1 MKLLVKGGRVIDPGN
16 NVDEICDV
24 LIIDSKIAAIGRDL
38 PINGDEDIVDAE
50 GKIVCPGFIDIHA
63 HFRDPGYGYKEDII
77 TGSKAAAVGGFTTVC
92 CMPNTDPV
100 IHNGPVASYVRR
112 KGEEAGFINVLP
124 IGSITKNLEG
134 GELSEMAELAEAGC
148 IAFSDDGNPVMRSDV
163 MRHALEYADM
173 LNLAILSHCED
184 LNLTR
189 DGQMHEGYYSTLY
202 GLQGI
207 PAEAEEIMIAR
218 DIELASLTG
227 AHLHVCHVSTK
238 GALHIIEEAKSSGAN
253 ITCEVTPHH
262 LTLTD
267 EAVGA
272 YDTDTKVNPP
282 LRSED
287 HVKALVNAVSSG
299 LIDCIATDHAPHNVE
314 SKDCEYSK
322 ASFGISG
329 IETAVAVIM
338 DKLVHTGLLGITEMV
353 KLFTVGP
360 SRVLGLSLGALTP
373 ESYADITIIDPD
385 AIRRVDP
392 QAFYSKGKNTPFKG
406 MELRGWPW
414 MAISRGRIVA
424 REGRIVWT
432 PGAGD

>member
-16 NVDEICDV
+16 NIDEICDV
-24 LIIDSKIAAIGRDL
+24 LIINSKIAATGRDL
-38 PINGDEDIVDAE
+38 PITGDEDVVDAG

-63 HFRDPGYGYKEDII
+63 HFRDPGYEYKEDII

-100 IHNGPVASYVRR
+100 IHNRPVASYVRR
-112 KGEEAGFINVLP
+112 KGEEAGLVNVLP
-124 IGSITKNLEG
+124 IGSITRNLEG
-134 GELSEMAELAEAGC
+134 EELSEMAELAEAGC

-163 MRHALEYADM
+163 MRHALEYAGM
-173 LNLAILSHCED
+173 LNLPIFSHCED
-184 LNLTR
+184 LNLSR

-207 PAEAEEIMIAR
+207 PAEAEEIMTAR
-218 DIELASLTG
+218 DVELASLTG
-227 AHLHVCHVSTK
+227 ARLHVCHVSTR
-238 GALHIIEEAKSSGAN
+238 GALHIIEEAKSSGAHV
-253 ITCEVTPHH
+253 TCEVTPHH

-267 EAVGA
+267 EAVSS

-287 HVKALVNAVSSG
+287 HVNALVKAVSSG

-314 SKDCEYSK
+314 SKDCEYAK

-329 IETAVAVIM
+329 IETAVPVIM
-338 DKLVHTGLLGITEMV
+338 DRLVHTGLLDIVEMV
-353 KLFTVGP
+353 RLFTLGP
-360 SRVLGLSLGALTP
+360 SRVLGLCLGTLTP
-373 ESYADITIIDPD
+373 ESKADITIIDPD
-385 AIRRVDP
+385 AIGRVDP
-392 QAFYSKGKNTPFKG
+392 AAFHSKGKNTPFKG

-414 MAISRGRIVA
+414 MTISGGKIVA
-424 REGRIVWT
+424 REGRLV
-432 PGAGD
+432 

>member
-16 NVDEICDV
+16 NIDEICDV
-24 LIIDSKIAAIGRDL
+24 LIINSKIAAIGRDL
-38 PINGDEDIVDAE
+38 PITGDEDVVDAG

-63 HFRDPGYGYKEDII
+63 HFRDPGYEYKDDII

-100 IHNGPVASYVRR
+100 IHNRPVASYVRR
-112 KGEEAGFINVLP
+112 KGEEAGLVNVLP
-124 IGSITKNLEG
+124 IGSITRNLEG
-134 GELSEMAELAEAGC
+134 EELSEMAELAEAGC

-163 MRHALEYADM
+163 MRHALEYAGM
-173 LNLAILSHCED
+173 LNLPIFSHCED
-184 LNLTR
+184 LNLSR

-207 PAEAEEIMIAR
+207 PAEAEEIMTAR
-218 DIELASLTG
+218 DVELASLTG
-227 AHLHVCHVSTK
+227 ARLHVCHVSTR
-238 GALHIIEEAKSSGAN
+238 GALHIIEEAKSSGAHV
-253 ITCEVTPHH
+253 TCEVTPHH

-267 EAVGA
+267 EAVSS

-287 HVKALVNAVSSG
+287 HVNALVKAVSSG

-314 SKDCEYSK
+314 SKDCEYAK

-329 IETAVAVIM
+329 IETAVPVIM
-338 DKLVHTGLLGITEMV
+338 DRLVHTGLLDIVEMV
-353 KLFTVGP
+353 RLFTLGP
-360 SRVLGLSLGALTP
+360 SRVLGLCLGTLTP
-373 ESYADITIIDPD
+373 ESKADITIIDPD
-385 AIRRVDP
+385 AIGRVDP
-392 QAFYSKGKNTPFKG
+392 AAFHSKGKNTPFKG

-414 MAISRGRIVA
+414 MTISGGKIVA
-424 REGRIVWT
+424 REGRLV
-432 PGAGD
+432 

>member
-16 NVDEICDV
+16 NIDEICDV
-24 LIIDSKIAAIGRDL
+24 LIINSKIAATGRDL
-38 PINGDEDIVDAE
+38 PITGDEDVVDAG

-63 HFRDPGYGYKEDII
+63 HFRDPGYEYKEDII

-100 IHNGPVASYVRR
+100 IHNRPVASYVRR
-112 KGEEAGFINVLP
+112 KGEEAGLVNVLP
-124 IGSITKNLEG
+124 IGSITRNLEG
-134 GELSEMAELAEAGC
+134 EELSEMAELAEAGC

-163 MRHALEYADM
+163 MRHALEYAGM
-173 LNLAILSHCED
+173 LNLPIFSHCED
-184 LNLTR
+184 LNLSR

-207 PAEAEEIMIAR
+207 PAEAEEIMTAR
-218 DIELASLTG
+218 DVELASLTG
-227 AHLHVCHVSTK
+227 ARLHVCHVSTR
-238 GALHIIEEAKSSGAN
+238 GALHIIEEAKSSGAHV
-253 ITCEVTPHH
+253 TCEVTPHH

-267 EAVGA
+267 EAVGS

-287 HVKALVNAVSSG
+287 HVNALVKAVSSG

-314 SKDCEYSK
+314 SKDCEYAK

-329 IETAVAVIM
+329 IETAVPVIM
-338 DKLVHTGLLGITEMV
+338 DRLVHTGLLDIVEMV
-353 KLFTVGP
+353 RLFTLGP
-360 SRVLGLSLGALTP
+360 SRVLGLCLGTLTP
-373 ESYADITIIDPD
+373 ESKADITIIDPD
-385 AIRRVDP
+385 AIGRVDP
-392 QAFYSKGKNTPFKG
+392 AAFHSKGKNTPFKG

-414 MAISRGRIVA
+414 MTISGGKIVA
-424 REGRIVWT
+424 REGRLV
-432 PGAGD
+432 

>member
-16 NVDEICDV
+16 NIDEICDV
-24 LIIDSKIAAIGRDL
+24 LIINSKIAAIGRDL
-38 PINGDEDIVDAE
+38 PITGDEDVVDAG

-63 HFRDPGYGYKEDII
+63 HFRDPGYEYKEDII

-112 KGEEAGFINVLP
+112 KGEEAGLVNVLP
-124 IGSITKNLEG
+124 IGSITRNLEG
-134 GELSEMAELAEAGC
+134 EELSEMAELAEAGC

-163 MRHALEYADM
+163 MRHALEYAGM
-173 LNLAILSHCED
+173 LNLPIFSHCED
-184 LNLTR
+184 LNLSR

-218 DIELASLTG
+218 DVELASLTG
-227 AHLHVCHVSTK
+227 ARLHVCHVSTR
-238 GALHIIEEAKSSGAN
+238 GALHIIEEAKSSGAHV
-253 ITCEVTPHH
+253 TCEVTPHH

-267 EAVGA
+267 EAVSS

-287 HVKALVNAVSSG
+287 HVNALVKAVSSG

-314 SKDCEYSK
+314 SKDCEYAK

-329 IETAVAVIM
+329 IETAVPVIM
-338 DKLVHTGLLGITEMV
+338 DRLVHTGLLDIVEMV
-353 KLFTVGP
+353 RLFTLGP
-360 SRVLGLSLGALTP
+360 SRVLGLCLGTLTP
-373 ESYADITIIDPD
+373 ESKADITIIDPD
-385 AIRRVDP
+385 AIGRVDP
-392 QAFYSKGKNTPFKG
+392 AAFHSKGKNTPFKG

-414 MAISRGRIVA
+414 MTISGGKIVA
-424 REGRIVWT
+424 REGRLV
-432 PGAGD
+432 

>member
-16 NVDEICDV
+16 NVDEVCDI
-24 LIIDSKIAAIGRDL
+24 LIINSKISAIGRDL
-38 PINGDEDIVDAE
+38 RVDGDEDVIDAK

-63 HFRDPGYGYKEDII
+63 HFRDPGYEHKEDII

-100 IHNGPVASYVRR
+100 IHNGPVASYVKR
-112 KGEEAGFINVLP
+112 KGEAAGFINVLP

-134 GELSEMAELAEAGC
+134 EELSEMAELAQAGC
-148 IAFSDDGNPVMRSDV
+148 IGFSDDGKPVMRSDV
-163 MRHALEYADM
+163 MRHALEYAHM
-173 LNLAILSHCED
+173 LNLPILSHCED
-184 LNLTR
+184 LNLSR
-189 DGQMHEGYYSTLY
+189 DGLMHEGYYSTLY

-218 DIELASLTG
+218 DVELAALTG

-238 GALHIIEEAKSSGAN
+238 GALHIIEEAKSSGAHV
-253 ITCEVTPHH
+253 TCEVTPHH

-267 EAVGA
+267 EVVGT

-282 LRSED
+282 LRSEN
-287 HVKALVNAVSSG
+287 HVKALVRALSEG

-314 SKDCEYSK
+314 SKDCEYAK

-338 DKLVHTGLLGITEMV
+338 DRLVHTGLLDITEMV
-353 KLFTVGP
+353 RLFTVGP
-360 SRVLGLSLGALTP
+360 SRVLSLDLGTLTP
-373 ESYADITIIDPD
+373 ERKADITIIDPD
-385 AIRRVDP
+385 TIRRVDP
-392 QAFYSKGKNTPFKG
+392 TAFQSKGKNTPFNG
-406 MELRGWPW
+406 MDLRGWPW
-414 MAISRGRIVA
+414 MTISGGEIVA
-424 REGRIVWT
+424 REGRL
-432 PGAGD
+432 A

>member
-16 NVDEICDV
+16 NIDEICDV
-24 LIIDSKIAAIGRDL
+24 LIINSKIAAIGRDL
-38 PINGDEDIVDAE
+38 PITGDEDVVDAG

-63 HFRDPGYGYKEDII
+63 HFRDPGYEYKEDII

-100 IHNGPVASYVRR
+100 IHNRPVASYVRR
-112 KGEEAGFINVLP
+112 KGEEAGLVNVLP
-124 IGSITKNLEG
+124 IGSITRNLEG
-134 GELSEMAELAEAGC
+134 EELSEMAELAEAGC

-163 MRHALEYADM
+163 MRHALEYAGM
-173 LNLAILSHCED
+173 LNLPIFSHCED
-184 LNLTR
+184 LNLSR

-207 PAEAEEIMIAR
+207 PAEAEEIMTAR
-218 DIELASLTG
+218 DVELASLTG
-227 AHLHVCHVSTK
+227 ARLHVCHVSTR
-238 GALHIIEEAKSSGAN
+238 GALHIIEEAKSSGAHV
-253 ITCEVTPHH
+253 TCEVTPHH

-267 EAVGA
+267 EAVSS

-287 HVKALVNAVSSG
+287 HVNALVKAVSSG

-314 SKDCEYSK
+314 SKDCEYAK

-329 IETAVAVIM
+329 IETAVPVIM
-338 DKLVHTGLLGITEMV
+338 DRLVHTGLLDIVEMV
-353 KLFTVGP
+353 RLFTLGP
-360 SRVLGLSLGALTP
+360 SRVLGLCLGTLTP
-373 ESYADITIIDPD
+373 ESKADITIIDPD
-385 AIRRVDP
+385 AIGRVDP
-392 QAFYSKGKNTPFKG
+392 AAFHSKGKNTPFKG

-414 MAISRGRIVA
+414 MTISGGKIVA
-424 REGRIVWT
+424 REGRLV
-432 PGAGD
+432 